1 MRRID
6 YDKLFCEIGKLTVAI
21 IGMCAFATGGELLC
35 KVFGL

>member
-21 IGMCAFATGGELLC
+21 IAVSIFAVGPTLLC
-35 KVFGL
+35 QLLGF